1 MSCTV
6 RRAVPRD
13 AQALDALHKAS
24 VRALCARAYSAR
36 QIEAWLGGRG
46 PADYCRAMIDGETMF
61 VAERNGQIVGFASVR
76 ADVLRSLY
84 ADPVSGRGAGS
95 VLLRLAEHHVRDE
108 GATVLSLQAT
118 LNAVT
123 FYQRHGFLADRKA
136 TVLRGGLKLAVVDM
150 SKRLPR
156 SR

>member
-1 MSCTV
+1 MFCTV

-36 QIEAWLGGRG
+36 QIEAWLGGRD

-76 ADVLRSLY
+76 TDVLWSLY
-84 ADPVSGRGAGS
+84 VDPVGGRGAGS
-95 VLLRLAEHHVRDE
+95 VLLRFAEQHVRAG
-108 GATVLSLQAT
+108 GAALLSLQAT
-118 LNAVT
+118 LNAVP
-123 FYQRHGFLADRKA
+123 FYRRHGFLADRKA
-136 TVLRGGLKLAVVDM
+136 TVARGGLRFSVVDM
-150 SKRLPR
+150 SKRLGGSP
-156 SR
+156 